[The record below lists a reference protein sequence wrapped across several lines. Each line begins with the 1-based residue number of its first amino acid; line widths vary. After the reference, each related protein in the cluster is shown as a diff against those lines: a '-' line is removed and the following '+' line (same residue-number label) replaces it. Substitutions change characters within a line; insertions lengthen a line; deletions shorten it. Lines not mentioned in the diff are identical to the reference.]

1 MSFRQILSALPA
13 LGILWGCGS
22 TDVAGTNDETHTES
36 LARVYLP
43 DGNTPAAGALVQVV
57 PREGVTATATGN
69 VNADGKAVLPRL
81 ADGTYS
87 VTVSQGS
94 LSLLVDSL
102 SAVDGAL
109 QWTRSDT
116 LEPSAT
122 LTGLVKVEPQDDPA
136 RVTVN
141 VLGTEIWANVGHDGR
156 FRLTGL
162 GTGRLRLRFQ
172 STDSG
177 YTTTYD
183 TARVRLPGA
192 LDSLA
197 DTVRMTYVGIP
208 VVQGLTVT
216 NDLATGNL
224 TLRWPKVLYG
234 QLLDYAIL
242 RDTSGS
248 LTYGT
253 VPMAATTDTFWTD
266 TTASRR
272 LGPAMWRYRVQVR
285 TKGSG
290 AAGTWT
296 ETVTGTS
303 LPPWLQALDSL
314 TWTERVRTAPGMLG
328 ALGGKISVANPRI
341 DVDSVRLGMRASADG
356 LLWDSTTLPLPRYR
370 FGQEIRW
377 TVGYGAGSLWAFGH
391 SQMGDGVYAFQ
402 SLAGTKWDSIR
413 VLDDTLWPAQV
424 DGDSLRVDGDS
435 LRVVL
440 SSPTSGKLVW
450 SADGRDWTRR
460 NLAGGALGVTTN
472 GLLSTGGGLHLL
484 ELGWTG
490 AVKDLGTWTDSVAP
504 TRALVWNGRPA
515 LLAYQRLWL
524 GGTSWTLRKG
534 AGLVQLAVV
543 AGRLVAQDAQGRV
556 WEGE

>member
-1 MSFRQILSALPA
+1 MNARHFLSALPV

-22 TDVAGTNDETHTES
+22 DVAGTNDETHTES

-57 PREGVTATATGN
+57 PRDGVTASATGN
-69 VNADGKAVLPRL
+69 VNANGQAVLPRL

-94 LSLLVDSL
+94 LSLIVDSL
-102 SAVDGAL
+102 SAVGGTL
-109 QWTRSDT
+109 QWSRSDT

-122 LTGLVKVEPQDDPA
+122 LGGIVKVEPQDDPA

-172 STDSG
+172 TTDSG
-177 YTTTYD
+177 YVTTYD
-183 TARVRLPGA
+183 TARVRVPGA

-208 VVQGLTVT
+208 VVQGLKVT
-216 NDLATGNL
+216 NDPATGNL
-224 TLRWPKVLYG
+224 TLRWPKVAYG
-234 QLLDYAIL
+234 QLLDYAVL
-242 RDTSGS
+242 RDTAGS
-248 LTYGT
+248 LVYGT

-272 LGPAMWRYRVQVR
+272 LDPASWRYRVLVR
-285 TKGSG
+285 TKGSS
-290 AAGTWT
+290 AAGSWT
-296 ETVTGTS
+296 EAVTATS

-314 TWTERVRTAPGMLG
+314 TWTERVRTAPGFLG
-328 ALGGKISVANPRI
+328 AIGASVAVAHPRM
-341 DVDSVRLGMRASADG
+341 DEDSVRIGLRSSSDG
-356 LLWDSTTLPLPRYR
+356 LVWDSTTLLLPRYR
-370 FGQEIRW
+370 SGQAIRW
-377 TVGYGAGSLWAFGH
+377 TFGYGVGSFWAFGH
-391 SQMGDGVYAFQ
+391 SELGDGVYAFQ
-402 SLAGTKWDSIR
+402 SLGGSKWDSIR
-413 VLDDTLWPAQV
+413 VLDDTLWPARL
-424 DGDSLRVDGDS
+424 DSDSLRVEGDS
-435 LRVVL
+435 ARVVL

-450 SADGRDWTRR
+450 SADGKTWVRR
-460 NLAGGALGVTTN
+460 NLAGGPLGVTAG

-484 ELGWTG
+484 ELGWSGT
-490 AVKDLGTWTDSVAP
+490 VKDLGTWTDPVTP
-504 TRALVWNGRPA
+504 TRAMLWNGRPA
-515 LLAYQRLWL
+515 VLASERLWL
-524 GGTSWTLRKG
+524 GGSSWTLRRG

-543 AGRLVAQDAQGRV
+543 AGRLVVQDAQGRV
-556 WEGE
+556 WEGK